1 MLRQEGGV
9 LLLHY
14 VLPAVAVAAIMIPS
28 ELLLMSISQ
37 GQQDHYSLKLGQTET
52 ASQSNKQINH
62 LVAGEGSVVGGVFTM
77 KL

>member
-1 MLRQEGGV
+1 
-9 LLLHY
+9 
-14 VLPAVAVAAIMIPS
+14 MIPS

-37 GQQDHYSLKLGQTET
+37 GQQDHYSLKLGQTEA
-52 ASQSNKQINH
+52 ASQSDKQINH